1 MGRVGAQF
9 AAQFAVCR
17 GVSLRSVPEGAVVGV
32 QEVVQLA
39 AERALLEDVEQE
51 LGLDSRF
58 PLAPGE
64 RVQKGGVHLVEAE
77 DERDARARS
86 SLAGLEGRE
95 TGTQHAVGAL
105 FGQSFDVIVA
115 PPWRMARGTQVG
127 LGRRLR
133 GGAGGCARGSTIAE
147 EGDGVH
153 TRDPTI
159 VERPCAVEVDVG
171 KGRVATRVGGHPR
184 EPPRRRR
191 LGHGLEERNP
201 LRMDGRCGEREID
214 ALPGSARED
223 EHVHLV
229 LAVVAGARAA
239 LKGAGARC
247 GEALEQA
254 RRGLHRVATA

>member
-1 MGRVGAQF
+1 MLRGGELAPVGRVGAQF
-9 AAQFAVCR
+9 AVGR
-17 GVSLRSVPEGAVVGV
+17 GVSLWTMPEGAVVGV
-32 QEVVQLA
+32 LEVAQLA

-51 LGLDSRF
+51 LGLVSRC

-64 RVQKGGVHLVEAE
+64 RLQIGGVRLVEAE

-127 LGRRLR
+127 LGRRRR
-133 GGAGGCARGSTIAE
+133 GGAGGCARGSAIAE

-153 TRDPTI
+153 TREPTI
-159 VERPCAVEVDVG
+159 VDRPCVVEVDVG

-191 LGHGLEERNP
+191 LGHGLVERNP
-201 LRMDGRCGEREID
+201 PRVGCRGGEREID
-214 ALPGSARED
+214 ALPR
-223 EHVHLV
+223 
-229 LAVVAGARAA
+229 
-239 LKGAGARC
+239 
-247 GEALEQA
+247 
-254 RRGLHRVATA
+254 